1 MVRSYGEKTNKFWKL
16 GGACS
21 YSQEFHIVTDRKFS
35 HQHTQECSCFSLL
48 SKQGRNKL
56 MARSNM
62 CVFLARL
69 CIRSK
74 KIPKAKLSKLGVRTR
89 WLSFRK
95 PLPWINVT
103 FLPKS
108 QPTHLLFL
116 HLQCSPTQP
125 KLGKEKK
132 LWFPFSSSC
141 SWSLF

>member
-1 MVRSYGEKTNKFWKL
+1 
-16 GGACS
+16 
-21 YSQEFHIVTDRKFS
+21 
-35 HQHTQECSCFSLL
+35 
-48 SKQGRNKL
+48 

-74 KIPKAKLSKLGVRTR
+74 KIPKTKLSKLGVRTR
-89 WLSFRK
+89 RLSFRK

-116 HLQCSPTQP
+116 HLQCSPP
-125 KLGKEKK
+125 LNLSSAKKKNCGFHSLRHAPGLCSDLSSPSEKK
-132 LWFPFSSSC
+132 KSRDFFLSFRLYESKT
-141 SWSLF
+141 LDA